1 MRIRISKPSK
11 WVHILKL
18 CIVLVPIIFVSVFA
32 TTLIQKF
39 EALSAFTQEYEPDPS
54 SFIDGN
60 YTRFAEMA
68 EYYDSRFEQFHIPL
82 NMSTDT
88 VFTDNSCTIVD
99 YYRYSDNTGQWTG
112 LAITGWVY
120 KYLAGIRENNNTMKT
135 DSLRVIRKLFHG
147 MSMQLAVPNGGLGSE
162 YGGILARGWADPA
175 FRNISEFYFQD
186 TNNSINND
194 KYTQHHN
201 GTGIYSNFRW
211 RGYTSLDEYSGFL
224 GGLSFV
230 YKYVQEPDIQ
240 AMAKLM
246 IDQVAHNFLETNWLG
261 LDWHGGLSGVSM
273 KSRFFQSGAWAALV
287 LKLGALA
294 FPEKYS
300 QIYYHY
306 VIEELY
312 GRWSVMGSK
321 IEVVANYY
329 AFAFS
334 YHVCFALLML
344 ETDPQLRGLYYK
356 RFNDTIFSYTDNHRN
371 PFYNMILLILNDEPG
386 VNSILERDVED
397 QLMRYDCEYHFPDR
411 RLGHK
416 NAALDSSYVPTN
428 AITELN
434 DFLDNNWLGWL
445 YRPFFFEIE
454 RDDVFYTKPL
464 TAEFMPGDIFIWEE
478 NPFED
483 YTDELDD
490 INPTYEYAGF
500 SFTIVYWMARGA
512 GYFPASGVRTSGVKI

>member
-1 MRIRISKPSK
+1 MRIRVHKPSK
-11 WVHILKL
+11 WIQILKSF
-18 CIVLVPIIFVSVFA
+18 IVLVPIVFVSVFA
-32 TTLIQKF
+32 ASLMQKF
-39 EALSAFTQEYEPDPS
+39 NDLASFTQDYVPDPS

-68 EYYDSRFEQFHIPL
+68 EYYDSRFEEFHIPL

-99 YYRYSDNTGQWTG
+99 YYAYSDNTGQWTG
-112 LAITGWVY
+112 LAITGWVF
-120 KYLAGIRENNNTMKT
+120 KYLAAIREENSTMKE

-201 GTGIYSNFRW
+201 GTGPYSNFRW

-240 AMAKLM
+240 ATAKLM
-246 IDQVAHNFLETNWLG
+246 IDQVAYNFIETNWLG
-261 LDWHGGLSGVSM
+261 LDWHGGLTGVSM
-273 KSRFFQSGAWAALV
+273 KARFFQSGAWASLV

-300 QIYYHY
+300 QYYYHY
-306 VIEELY
+306 VVEELY
-312 GRWSVMGSK
+312 GRWSAMGSQ

-344 ETDPQLRGLYYK
+344 ETDTQIHDLFYNI
-356 RFNDTIFSYTDNHRN
+356 FNKSIFSYTDYHRN

-386 VNSILERDVED
+386 TNPILERDVED

-411 RLGHK
+411 RLGH
-416 NAALDSSYVPTN
+416 NATASENGYTTVDN
-428 AITELN
+428 INELN

-445 YRPFFFEIE
+445 YRSFFFEIE
-454 RDDVFYTKPL
+454 REDVFYSKPL
-464 TAEFMPGDIFIWEE
+464 TVEFMPGNIFVWEK

-483 YTDELDD
+483 YSDQLEN
-490 INPTYEYAGF
+490 INPKYEFAGF

-512 GYFPASGVRTSGVKI
+512 GYFPATGVRLTGGEL

>member
-1 MRIRISKPSK
+1 MRIRKHKPRK
-11 WVHILKL
+11 WVQIIKVCVVTL
-18 CIVLVPIIFVSVFA
+18 PIILVSLFA
-32 TTLIQKF
+32 VDVKRKF
-39 EALSAFTQEYEPDPS
+39 NDLAAFTQEYEPDPS
-54 SFIDGN
+54 SFINGN

-68 EYYDSRFEQFHIPL
+68 EYYDSRFEEFHMPL

-88 VFTDNSCTIVD
+88 VFTDNSCTTVD
-99 YYRYSDNTGQWTG
+99 YYQYSDNTGQWTG
-112 LAITGWVY
+112 LAITAWVY
-120 KYLAGIRENNNTMKT
+120 KYLTAIRENDLSMKT

-175 FRNISEFYFQD
+175 LRNISEFYFQD
-186 TNNSINND
+186 TNLNND
-194 KYTQHHN
+194 DRYTQHHN
-201 GTGIYSNFRW
+201 GTGPYSNFRW

-240 AMAKLM
+240 ATAKLM
-246 IDQVAHNFLETNWLG
+246 IDQVAHNFLETSWLG
-261 LDWHGGLSGVSM
+261 IDWHGGLTGVSM
-273 KSRFFQSGAWAALV
+273 KVRFFQSGAWAALV

-294 FPEKYS
+294 FPEKYN

-306 VIEELY
+306 VVEELF
-312 GRWSVMGSK
+312 GQWATMGSQ

-344 ETDPQLRGLYYK
+344 ETDPQLRTLYYK
-356 RFNDTIFSYTDNHRN
+356 EFDESIFSFTDNHRN
-371 PFYNMILLILNDEPG
+371 PFYNMILLILNDLPG
-386 VNSILERDVED
+386 ENPILERDVED

-416 NAALDSSYVPTN
+416 NSSLDSSYVPVV
-428 AITELN
+428 AINELN

-445 YRPFFFEIE
+445 YRPFYFEIE
-454 RDDVFYTKPL
+454 RDDVFFSKPQ
-464 TAEFMPGDIFIWEE
+464 TVEFMPGDIFIWEE

-483 YTDELDD
+483 YTDELGD
-490 INPTYEYAGF
+490 INARYEYAGF

-512 GYFPASGVRTSGVKI
+512 GYFPASGVRSTGVEI

>member
-1 MRIRISKPSK
+1 MRIRKHKPRK
-11 WVHILKL
+11 WVQIVKI
-18 CIVLVPIIFVSVFA
+18 CIVVIPIVLVSLFGVS
-32 TTLIQKF
+32 LRNKF
-39 EALSAFTQEYEPDPS
+39 DDLAAFTQVYEPDPS
-54 SFIDGN
+54 SFINGN
-60 YTRFAEMA
+60 YSRFAEMA
-68 EYYDSRFEQFHIPL
+68 EYYDARFEEFHIPM

-88 VFTDNSCTIVD
+88 VFTDNSCTAVD
-99 YYRYSDNTGQWTG
+99 YYQYSDNTGQWTG
-112 LAITGWVY
+112 LAITSWVY
-120 KYLAGIRENNNTMKT
+120 KYLAAIRENNNTMKI

-147 MSMQLAVPNGGLGSE
+147 MSMQLAVPNGGLGSD

-175 FRNISEFYFQD
+175 LRNISEFYFQD
-186 TNNSINND
+186 TNLHND
-194 KYTQHHN
+194 DTYTQHHN
-201 GTGIYSNFRW
+201 GTGPYSNFRW

-230 YKYVQEPDIQ
+230 YKYVLEPDIQ
-240 AMAKLM
+240 ATAKLM
-246 IDQVAHNFLETNWLG
+246 IDQLAHNFLETNWLG
-261 LDWHGGLSGVSM
+261 IDWHGGLTGSSL
-273 KSRFFQSGAWAALV
+273 KSRLFQSGAWAALV

-300 QIYYHY
+300 QTYYHFA
-306 VIEELY
+306 VEELY
-312 GRWSVMGSK
+312 GRWSVMGSQ

-344 ETDPQLRGLYYK
+344 ETDPQIRALYYK
-356 RFNDTIFSYTDNHRN
+356 RFDGSIFSYTDNHRN

-386 VNSILERDVED
+386 VNPILERDVED

-416 NAALDSSYVPTN
+416 DAALDASYVPIE
-428 AITELN
+428 AINELN
-434 DFLDNNWLGWL
+434 DFLDNSWLGWL

-454 RDDVFYTKPL
+454 RDDIFYSKPL

-483 YTDELDD
+483 YTNELGD
-490 INPTYEYAGF
+490 INGRYEYAGF

-512 GYFPASGVRTSGVKI
+512 GYFPATGIRTTGGVV